1 LIDVF
6 AIIEDLARR
15 KGVDAGRISV
25 IELNRS
31 GPAQAS
37 VVLLAFLAGQG
48 DPLAFIKATSDEDR
62 AVALRREF
70 DNLTRLGRDGSASV
84 RRSVPEPLYCEQL
97 GDLTVLAETAMP
109 GTRMKDFPPD
119 SYFASRRFRG
129 HYSLAVR
136 WLIDFQRSLA
146 GDAPP
151 SPPDEAA
158 REIERYRDTHRV
170 SPTLSD
176 LLDDTVG
183 NLQIGNVPLAPSHG
197 DFCTA
202 NVVIPDGNDL
212 FVIDWE
218 YPLTRTWPLADLLY
232 FTCSTWC
239 VPYQKGRD
247 ALKAN
252 YRHLFFS
259 SHGFSD
265 LIRESV
271 SWYTGQLGIATELLL
286 PLSAMSWVEFAN
298 RKHVELARGRAACR
312 EFDETGHTPLI
323 IIDNDACLNLE
334 LLAEHRNTYLLS
346 SR

>member
-31 GPAQAS
+31 GPAQTS
-37 VVLLAFLAGQG
+37 VVLLAFLVDQRGPIA
-48 DPLAFIKATSDEDR
+48 LIKATPDADR

-70 DNLTRLGRDGSASV
+70 DNLTRLGRDASASF
-84 RRSVPEPLYCEQL
+84 RRTVPEPLYCDQL
-97 GDLTVLAETAMP
+97 GELTVLAETAMP

-119 SYFASRRFRG
+119 SYFASRRFQG

-146 GDAPP
+146 DDAPP
-151 SPPDEAA
+151 APTDEAA
-158 REIERYRDTHRV
+158 RAIERYRDTHRV
-170 SPTLSD
+170 SPALSD
-176 LLDDTVG
+176 LLTDTVG
-183 NLQIGNVPLAPSHG
+183 NLQIGTAPRVPSHG

-218 YPLTRTWPLADLLY
+218 YPLARTWPLADLLY

-239 VPYQKGRD
+239 VPYRKGRD

-252 YRHLFFS
+252 YRHLLFS

-271 SWYTGQLGIATELLL
+271 AWYAGQLGIATELLL
-286 PLSAMSWVEFAN
+286 PLSAMCWVEFAN
-298 RKHVELARGRAACR
+298 RKHVELTRGRAACR

-323 IIDNDACLNLE
+323 IIENDACLNLE
-334 LLAEHRNTYLLS
+334 LLAEHRDTYLLT

>member
-1 LIDVF
+1 LIDIF

-15 KGVDAGRISV
+15 QGVDAARISV

-31 GPAQAS
+31 GPAQTS
-37 VVLLAFLAGQG
+37 VVLLAFLAGRP
-48 DPLAFIKATSDEDR
+48 DPIAFIKATPDADR

-70 DNLTRLGRDGSASV
+70 DNLTRLGRGGDEAF
-84 RRSVPEPLYCEQL
+84 RRSVPEPLYCERL
-97 GDLTVLAETAMP
+97 GELTVLAESAMP

-129 HYSLAVR
+129 HFLLAVR
-136 WLIDFQRSLA
+136 WLDELRKSLA
-146 GDAPP
+146 DDAPP
-151 SPPDEAA
+151 APPDEAA
-158 REIERYRDTHRV
+158 REVARYRETHRV
-170 SPTLSD
+170 SPALND
-176 LLDDTVG
+176 LLDETVG
-183 NLQIGNVPLAPSHG
+183 DPQVANVPRVPSHG

-239 VPYQKGRD
+239 VPYRKGRD

-265 LIRESV
+265 LLRESV
-271 SWYTGQLGIATELLL
+271 AWYAGQLGIAADLLL
-286 PLSAMSWVEFAN
+286 PLSAMCWVAYAN
-298 RKHVELARGRAACR
+298 RKQAELARGRAASR
-312 EFDETGHTPLI
+312 EFDEAGHTPLI
-323 IIDNDACLNLE
+323 IIEDGACLNLE
-334 LLAEHRNTYLLS
+334 MLAEHRDTYLLAPL
-346 SR
+346 

>member
-1 LIDVF
+1 MIDVF

-15 KGVDAGRISV
+15 EGVDAGRISV

-31 GPAQAS
+31 GPAQVS
-37 VVLLAFLAGQG
+37 VVLLAFLAGRA
-48 DPLAFIKATSDEDR
+48 DPIAFIKATPNADR

-70 DNLTRLGRDGSASV
+70 DNLTRLGRGASASF
-84 RRSVPEPLYCEQL
+84 RRSFPEPLYCEQL
-97 GDLTVLAETAMP
+97 GGLTVLAETAMP

-136 WLIDFQRSLA
+136 WLVDFQQALA
-146 GDAPP
+146 ADAPP
-151 SPPDEAA
+151 PSPDETEH
-158 REIERYRDTHRV
+158 EIERYRETHRV
-170 SPTLSD
+170 SPALSD
-176 LLDDTVG
+176 LLDETAGTLKGSHAPRV
-183 NLQIGNVPLAPSHG
+183 PSHG

-202 NVVIPDGNDL
+202 NVVIRDDDGL

-218 YPLTRTWPLADLLY
+218 YPLTHTWPLADLLY

-239 VPYQKGRD
+239 VPYRKGRD

-259 SHGFSD
+259 SHRFSD
-265 LIRESV
+265 LIRESI
-271 SWYTGQLGIATELLL
+271 SWYAAELGIATELLL
-286 PLSAMSWVEFAN
+286 PLSAICWVGFAN
-298 RKHVELARGRAACR
+298 RKHDELARGRAACR

-323 IIDNDACLNLE
+323 IVEDGACLNLE
-334 LLAEHRNTYLLS
+334 FLAQHRNTYVLAS
-346 SR
+346 H